1 MERIDQIFKLNF
13 LIEISTDV
21 IQIML
26 VLTVNSW
33 VIK

>member
-1 MERIDQIFKLNF
+1 MERIDQIFNFKF
-13 LIEISTDV
+13 LIEITTDV

-33 VIK
+33 VI